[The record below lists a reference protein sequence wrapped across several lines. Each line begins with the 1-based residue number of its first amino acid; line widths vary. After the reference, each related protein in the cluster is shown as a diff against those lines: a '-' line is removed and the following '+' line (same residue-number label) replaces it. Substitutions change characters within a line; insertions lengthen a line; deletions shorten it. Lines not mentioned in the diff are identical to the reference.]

1 MYRSL
6 KIQLDE
12 GTKLMRK
19 VVNSDFEAF
28 GCLYYKFC
36 PVLRRLFTNWEDY
49 YTLSDNFIQ
58 KIFTLLWEQRKNF
71 RGESSFL
78 TYLLSIAR
86 HISHEEIRQFRKIA
100 RVDSI
105 ELPGVLVLP
114 ACQYVPNR
122 NGELSLVCRKKWQV

>member
-1 MYRSL
+1 MYRSS
-6 KIQLDE
+6 KIQIDE

-19 VVNSDFEAF
+19 VVKGDVEAF
-28 GCLYYKFC
+28 DNLYYKLC
-36 PVLRRLFTNWEDY
+36 PILRRLFTTWEDY

-71 RGESSFL
+71 WGKLSFL
-78 TYLLSIAR
+78 TYLSSIAR
-86 HISHEEIRQFRKIA
+86 HTFHEEIRQFHKIA
-100 RVDSI
+100 KVDSI

-122 NGELSLVCRKKWQV
+122 NEELIMVCRKKWQV